1 MQGNRGF
8 RPPHLLHDQLIRLTI
23 WISTLSFPALDP
35 IVFVRS
41 TQALWTAGTVTL
53 LAIVLRGIGCSPV
66 AISVGSLLCATNGA
80 VWFNSSHI
88 MSYAP
93 TYFFTLLTTY
103 TFINWIRSRSIKW
116 VAALGA
122 SLAAVT
128 WMHQAGCFL
137 GIPILIGAA
146 MSRDK
151 RVFLI
156 TLFATA
162 LSGLMVFLSY
172 LVVAMFLGNHE
183 PYAIYRWI
191 AKYPS
196 HPNWGS
202 AVHMLDLHRAATGLS
217 GAFLGYSTASPTGI
231 RSFLLGW
238 TGMTLLVIVLIFT
251 DRAKRTDPVLIFLM
265 IQAWGYMGFAIYWV
279 PDFSWTY
286 GFGVLAWIIIWSTV
300 AGGIGLDGWRHR
312 LLSTLYIALSCWLAG
327 IQVVYG
333 MVGVRRD
340 SVPERDEESLF
351 ASMALKASKPGDVF
365 ILNSYFAE
373 MLQFRVA
380 MAGRPE
386 PAIYT
391 NENSINAKAT
401 ILAGGRLFIHV
412 HPVDIDP
419 KRFTR
424 ILTDLKRENILW
436 SVDRVRYGS
445 FQPDTAL
452 FVLSRNSNGS
462 PLSSVLEAAD
472 FLPTIGK
479 LSPSL
484 YADLREILGRST
496 LEILDQAVERRRQVI
511 AKERVPNI
519 EWIPDQPKAEDWQIS
534 QDLKIVED
542 EGTNIVLVTTKRD
555 PIIILNSKGIQPF
568 LYKELEIEFERRGG
582 TTNDLIQVFFKSTTT
597 PKNLRYV
604 EVPIPLGED
613 RMTIKID
620 FSTVADWNELSI
632 IDYLRLDLGS
642 EVGVTWRIWKCSLI
656 GYEEA
661 GND

>member
-1 MQGNRGF
+1 MNSPAFRQKSSHWDHNSFLAYCIVLFWGSASVYLLTLSYWNTYDNLYSLNSAMQGNRGF

-238 TGMTLLVIVLIFT
+238 TSMTLLLIVLIFT

-365 ILNSYFAE
+365 ILNSYFAGF
-373 MLQFRVA
+373 M
-380 MAGRPE
+380 E
-386 PAIYT
+386 PYERRWKMWHITLIESNATYFQERSARRYAPSQKQPACSFVLKLFLSAT
-391 NENSINAKAT
+391 KSHSTHFLMCSLRRSSSAKA
-401 ILAGGRLFIHV
+401 L
-412 HPVDIDP
+412 
-419 KRFTR
+419 
-424 ILTDLKRENILW
+424 
-436 SVDRVRYGS
+436 
-445 FQPDTAL
+445 
-452 FVLSRNSNGS
+452 
-462 PLSSVLEAAD
+462 
-472 FLPTIGK
+472 
-479 LSPSL
+479 
-484 YADLREILGRST
+484 
-496 LEILDQAVERRRQVI
+496 VEMQH
-511 AKERVPNI
+511 A
-519 EWIPDQPKAEDWQIS
+519 
-534 QDLKIVED
+534 
-542 EGTNIVLVTTKRD
+542 
-555 PIIILNSKGIQPF
+555 
-568 LYKELEIEFERRGG
+568 FERNMIMSLHSYLPIALLLASFVSPMIHYSRHLK
-582 TTNDLIQVFFKSTTT
+582 TTS
-597 PKNLRYV
+597 
-604 EVPIPLGED
+604 
-613 RMTIKID
+613 
-620 FSTVADWNELSI
+620 
-632 IDYLRLDLGS
+632 
-642 EVGVTWRIWKCSLI
+642 
-656 GYEEA
+656 
-661 GND
+661 